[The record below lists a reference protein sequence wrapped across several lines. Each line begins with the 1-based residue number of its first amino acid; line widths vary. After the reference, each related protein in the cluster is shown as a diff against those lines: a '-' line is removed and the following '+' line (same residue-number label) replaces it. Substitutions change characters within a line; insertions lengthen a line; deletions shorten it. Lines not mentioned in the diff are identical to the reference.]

1 MRKIVDHVF
10 FHATRFFFF
19 TLSTFGFGKGVLS
32 ICPTLH
38 ASLSNSRHR
47 TASFVM
53 KCPATR
59 TPSSKRALLT
69 KYRDRTTAFAVQ
81 VLNRVGAD

>member
-1 MRKIVDHVF
+1 MRKIIDHVF
-10 FHATRFFFF
+10 SMQPALFFF

-32 ICPTLH
+32 IRPTLH

-47 TASFVM
+47 TASSVL

-69 KYRDRTTAFAVQ
+69 KYRDRTAAFALQ